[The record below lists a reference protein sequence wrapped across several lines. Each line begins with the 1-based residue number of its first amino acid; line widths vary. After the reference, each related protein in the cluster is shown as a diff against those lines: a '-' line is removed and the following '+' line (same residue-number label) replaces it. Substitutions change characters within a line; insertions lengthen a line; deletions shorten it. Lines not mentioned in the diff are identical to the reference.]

1 MLRKY
6 FYTKMLDLYLCYRG
20 AEYSAAEAYSENN
33 EELMEFYN
41 RQARE
46 IFIRIV
52 TVEKVATDL
61 IGKKNAVDLKHEAR
75 KDAQMLYENKV
86 FWIPTVSAEV
96 VEYAE
101 RYADNENVTE
111 IFKKVIA

>member
-20 AEYSAAEAYSENN
+20 AEYSAAEAYSDDN

-41 RQARE
+41 HQARE
-46 IFIRIV
+46 IFIQIK
-52 TVEKVATDL
+52 TVKNVAADL
-61 IGKKNAVDLKHEAR
+61 IGKKSAVDIKHEAR
-75 KDAQMLYENKV
+75 TDAQMLYENKV
-86 FWIPTVSAEV
+86 YWIPTVSSEV